1 LLPSNTWAA
10 IGEPSPGDGRCLPQ
24 WFGAHRDGAVLEE
37 GARVPRAH
45 PASFLCT
52 SLVLA
57 GCLAAPP
64 GDGLGI
70 TRAVVDCS
78 GIPEWTD
85 GRSYAVGDVVSHQGG
100 VFRCSVAHTPA
111 LDWEPAIVPAL
122 WDPATCGDGG
132 DDGGAPPDEP
142 PSDTPPDRAFPPV
155 LDPRYFQLD
164 LPSTGLDP
172 SGAQLVVVG
181 QISAHAFRSFQEL
194 LDVASVATGTDDAGR
209 PLQIHRAE
217 VGGVRFESHNTI
229 AGGVQEVVVFVD
241 GIKRLQYVRDLRDG
255 AFQGVLVGNGEDRGA
270 PMVAVVT
277 PVGTELSHLLI
288 ADIGNNQRNDLRAAL
303 FTDRALIP
311 VRFGEFRQFQGGMA
325 GQEESR
331 AVVERFDFSGVITG
345 F

>member
-1 LLPSNTWAA
+1 
-10 IGEPSPGDGRCLPQ
+10 
-24 WFGAHRDGAVLEE
+24 
-37 GARVPRAH
+37 VPRAH

-85 GRSYAVGDVVSHQGG
+85 DRSYAVGDVVSHQGG

-111 LDWEPAIVPAL
+111 FDWEPAIVPAL
-122 WDPATCGDGG
+122 WEPATCGDG
-132 DDGGAPPDEP
+132 DDAGGPPDEP
-142 PSDTPPDRAFPPV
+142 PPDAPPDGAFPPV

-172 SGAQLVVVG
+172 SGAQFVVVG
-181 QISAHAFRSFQEL
+181 QISAHAFRSFQDL

-217 VGGVRFESHNTI
+217 VGGARFEAHNTI

-241 GIKRLQYVRDLRDG
+241 GIKRLQYVRNLRDG
-255 AFQGVLVGNGEDRGA
+255 AYQGVLVGNGEDRGA

-277 PVGTELSHLLI
+277 PVGDELSHLLI

-303 FTDRALIP
+303 FTDQALIP

>member
-1 LLPSNTWAA
+1 
-10 IGEPSPGDGRCLPQ
+10 
-24 WFGAHRDGAVLEE
+24 
-37 GARVPRAH
+37 VPRAY

-52 SLVLA
+52 CLVVA
-57 GCLAAPP
+57 GCLAPP
-64 GDGLGI
+64 AGDGLGAA
-70 TRAVVDCS
+70 RAVVDCS

-85 GRSYAVGDVVSHQGG
+85 ARSYAVGDVVSHRGS

-111 LDWEPAIVPAL
+111 FDWEPAIVPAL

-132 DDGGAPPDEP
+132 GGDDGGDDGGDAPGEP
-142 PSDTPPDRAFPPV
+142 PSDAPPDGTFPPV

-172 SGAQLVVVG
+172 SGAQFVVVG
-181 QISAHAFRSFQEL
+181 EISAHAFRSFQDL
-194 LDVASVATGTDDAGR
+194 LAVASVATGTDDAGR
-209 PLQIHRAE
+209 PLQVHRAE
-217 VGGVRFESHNTI
+217 SGGVRFESHNTI
-229 AGGVQEVVVFVD
+229 AGGFQEVVVFVD
-241 GIKRLQYVRDLRDG
+241 GIKRLQYVRNLRDG
-255 AFQGVLVGNGEDRGA
+255 SYQGVLVGNGEDRGA

-277 PVGTELSHLLI
+277 PVGDELSHLLI

-325 GQEESR
+325 GQDESR
-331 AVVERFDFSGVITG
+331 AAVERFDFSGVITG